1 MKKLVFALF
10 MLGLM
15 ILSIVP
21 AMAQETAQLRVAH
34 FLLGG
39 GDVDLYINGE
49 LTAAT
54 RVGYGDVTEWY
65 TIAPGTYSVAIAP
78 ARTSIDD
85 AVLGPIDF
93 TFADGSWTTLAATG
107 LAEQNVLDL
116 WALPEDYSPLTFNE
130 TRLSV
135 FHAVSDGNPVD
146 VTYNNELLFGLLAYP
161 GSLGDNDGFD
171 TVTLTVGSYGI
182 NVLDNISGTSIL
194 DLGQVSLNDRN
205 NYFVAVFGT
214 AVNPTA
220 TLVSTNMVDV
230 TTVPVGDIR
239 ERANADATDG
249 YLRFAHF
256 SSGTGDVDVYVN
268 GDLAVSGVGF
278 ATVSDFTMYAVG
290 DYTISVAPAGTSAS
304 DAVLEYELR
313 LFGAEYITVAFIGVI
328 ENRTLEAVPVFENF
342 SPTDVGQT
350 RVTFFNAVP
359 GLQKVTLARND
370 GLLVVQDLAYPQDG
384 SDGYAISDLVTGRYS
399 FKIVDFTT
407 PATLA
412 EIPEFNYAASVNYF
426 LAYIPGETGW
436 VLAEAPIP
444 AEEF

>member
-1 MKKLVFALF
+1 MKKLSFAFFLI
-10 MLGLM
+10 GLLV
-15 ILSIVP
+15 LSIVP
-21 AMAQETAQLRVAH
+21 TMAQETAQLRVAH

-39 GDVDLYINGE
+39 GDVDVYINGE
-49 LTAAT
+49 LSAAT
-54 RVGYGDVTEWY
+54 RVGYGDVSEWY

-78 ARTSIDD
+78 ARTSVDD

-93 TFADGSWTTLAATG
+93 TFDDGSWTTLAATG
-107 LAEQNVLDL
+107 LAERGVLDL
-116 WALPEDYSPLTFNE
+116 FALPEDYSPLTFNE

-146 VTYNNELLFGLLAYP
+146 VTYNDELLFGLLAYP

-171 TVTLTVGSYGI
+171 SRTLTVGSYGI
-182 NVLDNISGTSIL
+182 EVLDNISQTSIL

-214 AVNPTA
+214 AVNPTV
-220 TLVSTNMVDV
+220 TISTTNVVDA
-230 TTVPVGDIR
+230 TTVAIGDIR
-239 ERANADATDG
+239 ERPNADATDG

-268 GDLAVSGVGF
+268 GDLAATSVGF
-278 ATVSDFTMYAVG
+278 AGISDFTVFAVG
-290 DYTISVAPAGTSAS
+290 DYTISVAPAGTSADS
-304 DAVLEYELR
+304 AVLEYELR
-313 LFGAEYITVAFIGVI
+313 LFGGEYITVAFVGVI

-342 SPTDVGQT
+342 NPTDVGQT

-399 FKIVDFTT
+399 FKVVDFTT

-426 LAYIPGETGW
+426 IAYIPGETGW
-436 VLAEAPIP
+436 VLTEAPIP